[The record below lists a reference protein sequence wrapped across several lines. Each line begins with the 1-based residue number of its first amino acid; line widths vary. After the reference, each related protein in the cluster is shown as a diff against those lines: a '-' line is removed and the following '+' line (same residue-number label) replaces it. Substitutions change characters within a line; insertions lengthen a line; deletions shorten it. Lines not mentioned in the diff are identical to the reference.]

1 MTKYFKRPIALFMTI
16 FLLFSLCTPAALA
29 EGDPETDAAV
39 SQSEPEPVGDET
51 AAPTAEES
59 AAVSYVVV
67 NKPTVATP
75 DNQEI
80 LIGLDAAN
88 AADWAVLTVDRKS
101 TRLNSSH

>member
-39 SQSEPEPVGDET
+39 SQSEPESVGDET
-51 AAPTAEES
+51 AAPTAEKS

-67 NKPTVATP
+67 NKPTVTTP

-80 LIGLDAAN
+80 LI
-88 AADWAVLTVDRKS
+88 
-101 TRLNSSH
+101 